1 MSGRWRRSRRL
12 AGALILGWIAGLV
25 WFVGGVEQPVADP
38 DAVTDAVVVL
48 TGGSLRIDSGLA
60 LLAEGKA
67 QKLFVSGVH
76 QGVET
81 GEMLRQ
87 VPGAP
92 PGVECCIV
100 LGHAADNTLG
110 NALETAQWLQQEGFH
125 SIRLVTANYHMQRA
139 LLEFTRALPPDIRI
153 IPHPVFPE
161 GTRPDDLWSLRS
173 TARLI
178 VIEYVKYIGALIRP
192 LVLPNPAIQGPK

>member
-1 MSGRWRRSRRL
+1 VSRLRVWLRRL
-12 AGALILGWIAGLV
+12 AAALILVWFAGLV
-25 WFVGGVEQPVADP
+25 WFVDGVEQPVADP

-48 TGGSLRIDSGLA
+48 TGGSLRIDSGLE

-76 QGVET
+76 QGIDTEEV
-81 GEMLRQ
+81 LRA

-92 PGVECCIV
+92 HGIECCIV
-100 LGHAADNTLG
+100 LGHAADNTQG

-125 SIRLVTANYHMQRA
+125 SIRLVTANYHMRRA
-139 LLEFTRALPPDIRI
+139 LLEFTRALPPEIVI

-161 GTRPDDLWSLRS
+161 GARPGDLWSLRG

-178 VIEYVKYIGALIRP
+178 VTEYVKYIGALIRP
-192 LVLPNPAIQGPK
+192 ILLTNPVAQGQK